1 MRQSAGW
8 KAASFAGLI
17 LVLGAGC
24 KDSHSGKGDIEE
36 DGSVSEDSGSNPTP
50 DGSVPDSG
58 ERGGGDQSDGTVA
71 DGSVP
76 DATNGGGDGGDAGG
90 GDTPDGDTPD
100 GDTPDGGGDTPD
112 GGGDTP
118 DGGGGDTPDGGG
130 GDTPDGGG
138 GDTSDGGGHAGDAG
152 ADTGPGSISSV
163 DLLDFGP
170 VPCGGDAP
178 TSKTFLLTN
187 DGPVV
192 VTYSVTLSS
201 TSGFSIEGE
210 PDGSKS
216 GSIAPGTSGTI
227 TINASAVPASATAGQ
242 PITATAT
249 VTTNLPAPNNS
260 FVIPLSV
267 VPQGAHLQLAP
278 VGGADWLLVQ
288 LGQALTPQTITL
300 QNTGN
305 VQAAVTV
312 TQPELDAFDL
322 TNGNELA
329 SELTVPAASG
339 STPGAVP
346 LTATF
351 TPNIIG
357 PYVDSAAI
365 VVAGPVCNGGAS
377 ASVTAIPFEG
387 AATGTGFTAVA
398 TTPLPNRA
406 NCGATGA
413 QLPKAVFD
421 VGNYTASGL
430 LVGVSLVKDGS
441 SPFTLSSTALNIAS
455 GTTSPVEVTLK
466 ASEVPSSATPGTVL
480 SDFIVLT
487 PAPSTGLSAI
497 TVPLSTTVQGSV
509 LTISTPAAFT
519 GANNQSV
526 ATGTVTVSNTGNYP
540 ASPTFTL
547 TQADD
552 VFSVTGAL
560 SPNAVPAGSQLTPGT
575 SSLGLTFRPLVNDV
589 ATKTGT
595 LQLVAGS
602 SDVICGTL
610 PAAVPLSGTP
620 STAGYSLITP
630 STVGLGV
637 GGQVDCPA
645 YSAPGP
651 FGGAPL
657 AQTVTFTN
665 NGTVALNWTAGFD
678 NAAGFAIAPSSGTV
692 APGANQDIIVTPT
705 AIPFP
710 PSLLPN
716 AYGGVLSIATDIPGD
731 TTPHTVSF
739 NQSARGA
746 VFSVQTLLAS
756 FGDVNIGFTPTD
768 TLPLFTITNAGNASA
783 TVQLT
788 SSVTSP
794 TLNSPA
800 YTIAGQVATRTVPAV
815 YGGAVDTTTPVTFS
829 GSFDPLTA
837 ASIGDD
843 DLVQSTVTTTI
854 TSVGAV
860 CAPLPTVAAITGT
873 GSDALFA
880 VSNRTGLTFASMG
893 TPHVCN
899 ANRAQEPQTLV
910 VTNYGNAP
918 LDITGLAL
926 DSNTFFNAYVTT
938 PGNTTAT
945 VPPINQGT
953 PGTVIIV
960 IAPKFVPSG
969 SAGGSLV
976 TSELTITTLVAGGSP
991 VDTAIQL
998 REYIS
1003 CTLP

>member
-8 KAASFAGLI
+8 KAAGFAGLI

-24 KDSHSGKGDIEE
+24 KDSHSGKGDIED
-36 DGSVSEDSGSNPTP
+36 DGSVPGDSGSDPTP

-58 ERGGGDQSDGTVA
+58 PDGGGNQSDGTVP

-76 DATNGGGDGGDAGG
+76 DATNGGGDGGG
-90 GDTPDGDTPD
+90 GDTPD

-118 DGGGGDTPDGGG
+118 DGGGDTGD
-130 GDTPDGGG
+130 
-138 GDTSDGGGHAGDAG
+138 AGDA
-152 ADTGPGSISSV
+152 GPGSISSV
-163 DLLDFGP
+163 DLLEFGP

-178 TSKTFLLTN
+178 TSKTFSLTN
-187 DGPVV
+187 DGPVA

-201 TSGFSIEGE
+201 TSAFSIEGE

-216 GSIAPGTSGTI
+216 GSVAPGTSGTI

-278 VGGADWLLVQ
+278 AGGADWLLVQ
-288 LGQALTPQTITL
+288 LGQTAAPQTITL

-312 TQPELDAFDL
+312 TQPDLDAFDL
-322 TNGNELA
+322 KNGNDLA

-339 STPGAVP
+339 STPGAAP

-351 TPNIIG
+351 TPTIIG
-357 PYVDSAAI
+357 PYADSAAI

-398 TTPLPNRA
+398 STPLPNRA

-421 VGNYTASGL
+421 VGNYSASGL
-430 LVGVSLVKDGS
+430 LVGVSLVKDAS
-441 SPFTLSSTALNIAS
+441 SPFTLSNTALNIAS
-455 GTTSPVEVTLK
+455 GTTAPVEVTLK
-466 ASEVPSSATPGTVL
+466 ASEVPSTATPGTVL

-552 VFSVTGAL
+552 VFSITGAL
-560 SPNAVPAGSQLTPGT
+560 SPNAVPSGSQLTPGT
-575 SSLGLTFRPLVNDV
+575 SDLGLTFRPLVNDV

-637 GGQVDCPA
+637 AGQVDCPA

-678 NAAGFAIAPSSGTV
+678 NPAGFAIAPSSGTV

-716 AYGGVLSIATDIPGD
+716 AYGGVLSISTDIPGD
-731 TTPHTVSF
+731 TTPHTVTF

-746 VFSVQTLLAS
+746 VFAVQTLLTN
-756 FGDVNIGFTPTD
+756 FGDVNVGFTPTD
-768 TLPLFTITNAGNASA
+768 TLPLFTITNSGNASA
-783 TVQLT
+783 LVQLT
-788 SSVTSP
+788 STVTSP

-800 YTIAGQVATRTVPAV
+800 YTIEGEVATRTMPAV
-815 YGGAVDTTTPVTFS
+815 YGGAVDTATPVTVS

-854 TSVGAV
+854 TAVGAV
-860 CAPLPTVAAITGT
+860 CAPLPTVEAITGT

-893 TPHVCN
+893 TPHLCN

-960 IAPKFVPSG
+960 VAPKFVPAG
-969 SAGGSLV
+969 SAGASLV
-976 TSELTITTLVAGGSP
+976 TSELTITTLVAGGVP
-991 VDTAIQL
+991 VDTTIPL
-998 REYIS
+998 DEYIS